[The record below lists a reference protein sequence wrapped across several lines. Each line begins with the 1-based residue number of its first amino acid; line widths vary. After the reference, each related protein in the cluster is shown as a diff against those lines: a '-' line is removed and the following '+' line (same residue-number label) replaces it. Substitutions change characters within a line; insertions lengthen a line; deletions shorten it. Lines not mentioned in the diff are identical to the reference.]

1 MIVTLENHIF
11 MGEQPKTVFFLNTSD
26 YIFTSVG
33 IQSLCG
39 PRASRMHEGPCGSA
53 TATVD

>member
-1 MIVTLENHIF
+1 MIVTLEKHIF

-39 PRASRMHEGPCGSA
+39 HMHEGPCGSA